1 MLNLKMTKDQADKA
15 RESALYA
22 PAEVLPEGS
31 YAVRF
36 TRGSGFHSNT
46 SQSYTSFFTFEVVDH
61 SEFRHKTGEFAIVRL
76 RSDGQPVVNRQ
87 GVMFAEGQFINL
99 MESAGVQ
106 PAGVTDGVPS
116 FDEEAIKEHICVVT
130 LGKEDAHDNYPAR
143 NRFRHA
149 SAISAANMKT
159 ILDGL
164 AADAKKAPEPAPM
177 AGYNSQPAQGYGV
190 PTPQGYVKAPAQ
202 GCAPAQGT
210 HGASSIAL
218 HGYAS
223 PEMRQAA
230 YAQAQQDP
238 RYASEMMEPD
248 LDSQDV
254 PF

>member
-36 TRGSGFHSNT
+36 TRGNGFHSNT

-149 SAISAANMKT
+149 SAVSQANMKT

-164 AADAKKAPEPAPM
+164 AADAKKSPEPAPM
-177 AGYNSQPAQGYGV
+177 AGYSAPAQPQQRYGQA
-190 PTPQGYVKAPAQ
+190 PQGYASAP
-202 GCAPAQGT
+202 QGT

-238 RYASEMMEPD
+238 KYASEMMEPD
-248 LDSQDV
+248 LDNQDV

>member
-15 RESALYA
+15 RESASFQ

-31 YAVRF
+31 YAVKF
-36 TRGSGFHSNT
+36 IRGSGFHSNT

-61 SEFRHKTGEFAIVRL
+61 SEFRHKVGEFSIVRL

-130 LGKEDAHDNYPAR
+130 LGKEDAHDKYPAR

-164 AADAKKAPEPAPM
+164 AADAKKTPEPAPM
-177 AGYNSQPAQGYGV
+177 AGYSAPAQPQQGYGQA
-190 PTPQGYVKAPAQ
+190 PQGYASAPR
-202 GCAPAQGT
+202 GT

-238 RYASEMMEPD
+238 RYASDLVEPD
-248 LDSQDV
+248 LDNQDV

>member
-106 PAGVTDGVPS
+106 PAQVTDGAPA

-130 LGKEDAHDNYPAR
+130 LGKEEAHDNYPAR

-177 AGYNSQPAQGYGV
+177 AGYNAPAQPQQRYGQA
-190 PTPQGYVKAPAQ
+190 PQGYASAP
-202 GCAPAQGT
+202 QGT
-210 HGASSIAL
+210 HGKSSIAL

-238 RYASEMMEPD
+238 RYASEMMESD
-248 LDSQDV
+248 LDNQDV

>member
-15 RESALYA
+15 RESASFQ

-31 YAVRF
+31 YAVKF
-36 TRGSGFHSNT
+36 IRGNGFRSNT

-106 PAGVTDGVPS
+106 PAGVTDGVPA

-177 AGYNSQPAQGYGV
+177 AGYS
-190 PTPQGYVKAPAQ
+190 APAQ
-202 GCAPAQGT
+202 PQQRYGQAPQGCASAPQGT

-238 RYASEMMEPD
+238 QYASEMMEPD

>member
-15 RESALYA
+15 RESASFQ

-31 YAVRF
+31 YAVKF
-36 TRGSGFHSNT
+36 IRGNGFHSNT

-106 PAGVTDGVPS
+106 PAQVTDGAPS

-177 AGYNSQPAQGYGV
+177 AGYSTPAQPQQRYGQA
-190 PTPQGYVKAPAQ
+190 PQGYASAP
-202 GCAPAQGT
+202 QGT
-210 HGASSIAL
+210 HGQSYVNTNGQPNL
-218 HGYAS
+218 
-223 PEMRQAA
+223 EQRKAA
-230 YAQAQQDP
+230 YAAQAPQL
-238 RYASEMMEPD
+238 ASDLMEPD
-248 LDSQDV
+248 LDNQDV

>member
-106 PAGVTDGVPS
+106 PVQVTDGAPA

-164 AADAKKAPEPAPM
+164 AADARKAPEPAPM
-177 AGYNSQPAQGYGV
+177 AGYNAPAQSQQRYG
-190 PTPQGYVKAPAQ
+190 QAPAQ
-202 GCAPAQGT
+202 GA
-210 HGASSIAL
+210 HGASSIAA

-230 YAQAQQDP
+230 YAAAQTP

>member
-15 RESALYA
+15 RESASFQ

-31 YAVRF
+31 YAVKF
-36 TRGSGFHSNT
+36 IRGNGFHSNT

-106 PAGVTDGVPS
+106 PAGVTDGVPA

-177 AGYNSQPAQGYGV
+177 AGYSAPAQPQQRYGQA
-190 PTPQGYVKAPAQ
+190 PQGYASAP
-202 GCAPAQGT
+202 QGT
-210 HGASSIAL
+210 HGKSSIAL

-238 RYASEMMEPD
+238 KYASEMMEPD

>member
-15 RESALYA
+15 RESASFQ

-31 YAVRF
+31 YAVKF
-36 TRGSGFHSNT
+36 IRGNGFRSNT

-106 PAGVTDGVPS
+106 PAGVTDGVPA

-149 SAISAANMKT
+149 SAVSQANMKT

-177 AGYNSQPAQGYGV
+177 AGYS
-190 PTPQGYVKAPAQ
+190 APAQ
-202 GCAPAQGT
+202 PQQRYGQAPQGCASAPQGT

-238 RYASEMMEPD
+238 QYASEMMEPD

>member
-31 YAVRF
+31 YAVKF

-106 PAGVTDGVPS
+106 PAQVTDGAPA
-116 FDEEAIKEHICVVT
+116 FDEEAIKERICVVT
-130 LGKEDAHDNYPAR
+130 LGKEEAHDNYPAR

-164 AADAKKAPEPAPM
+164 AADANKSPEPAPM
-177 AGYNSQPAQGYGV
+177 AGYNAPVQPQQRYG
-190 PTPQGYVKAPAQ
+190 Q
-202 GCAPAQGT
+202 APAQGT
-210 HGASSIAL
+210 HGASSIAAR
-218 HGYAS
+218 GYVS

>member
-15 RESALYA
+15 RESASFQ

-31 YAVRF
+31 YAVKF
-36 TRGSGFHSNT
+36 IRGNGFHSNT

-106 PAGVTDGVPS
+106 PAGVTDGVPA

-159 ILDGL
+159 ILDGP

-177 AGYNSQPAQGYGV
+177 AGYSAPAQPQQRYGQA
-190 PTPQGYVKAPAQ
+190 PQGYASAP
-202 GCAPAQGT
+202 QGT
-210 HGASSIAL
+210 HGKSSIAL

-238 RYASEMMEPD
+238 KYASEMMEPD

>member
-15 RESALYA
+15 RESASFQ

-36 TRGSGFHSNT
+36 IRGSGFHSNT

-106 PAGVTDGVPS
+106 PAQVTDGAPA

-159 ILDGL
+159 ILNGL
-164 AADAKKAPEPAPM
+164 AADAKKVPEPAPM
-177 AGYNSQPAQGYGV
+177 AGCS
-190 PTPQGYVKAPAQ
+190 APAQ
-202 GCAPAQGT
+202 PQQRYGQAPAQGT
-210 HGASSIAL
+210 HGVSSIAA

-230 YAQAQQDP
+230 YTQAQQDP

>member
-15 RESALYA
+15 RESASFQ

-31 YAVRF
+31 YAVKF
-36 TRGSGFHSNT
+36 IRGNGFHSNT

-99 MESAGVQ
+99 MGSAGVQ

-149 SAISAANMKT
+149 SAVSQANMKT

-177 AGYNSQPAQGYGV
+177 AGYS
-190 PTPQGYVKAPAQ
+190 APAQ
-202 GCAPAQGT
+202 PQQRYGQAPAQGT
-210 HGASSIAL
+210 HGTSSIAL

-238 RYASEMMEPD
+238 QYASEMMEPD

>member
-15 RESALYA
+15 RESASFQ

-36 TRGSGFHSNT
+36 IRGSGFHSNT

-99 MESAGVQ
+99 MESARVQ
-106 PAGVTDGVPS
+106 PAQVTDGAPA

-130 LGKEDAHDNYPAR
+130 LGKEEAHDNYPAR

-149 SAISAANMKT
+149 SAISAANMKA

-164 AADAKKAPEPAPM
+164 AADAKKSPEPAPM
-177 AGYNSQPAQGYGV
+177 AGYN
-190 PTPQGYVKAPAQ
+190 APAQ
-202 GCAPAQGT
+202 PQQRYGQAPAQGT
-210 HGASSIAL
+210 HGASSIAA
-218 HGYAS
+218 HGYTS
-223 PEMRQAA
+223 PEMRHAA
-230 YAQAQQDP
+230 CTQAQQDP

>member
-15 RESALYA
+15 RESASFQ

-31 YAVRF
+31 YAVKF
-36 TRGSGFHSNT
+36 IRGNGFRSNT

-177 AGYNSQPAQGYGV
+177 AGYN
-190 PTPQGYVKAPAQ
+190 APAQ
-202 GCAPAQGT
+202 PQQRYGQAPQGCASAPQGT

-230 YAQAQQDP
+230 YTQAQQDP

>member
-15 RESALYA
+15 RESASFQ

-31 YAVRF
+31 YAVKF
-36 TRGSGFHSNT
+36 IRGSGFHSNT

-61 SEFRHKTGEFAIVRL
+61 SSQRHKVGEFSIVRL

-106 PAGVTDGVPS
+106 PAGVTDGVPA

-177 AGYNSQPAQGYGV
+177 AGYS
-190 PTPQGYVKAPAQ
+190 APAQ
-202 GCAPAQGT
+202 QGYNAQPRYGQPQGA
-210 HGASSIAL
+210 HGQSYVNTNGQPNL
-218 HGYAS
+218 
-223 PEMRQAA
+223 EQRKAA
-230 YAQAQQDP
+230 YAAAQAPQC
-238 RYASEMMEPD
+238 ASDLVEPD

>member
-15 RESALYA
+15 RESASFQ

-31 YAVRF
+31 YAVKF
-36 TRGSGFHSNT
+36 IRGNGFHSNT

-130 LGKEDAHDNYPAR
+130 LGKEEAHDNYPAR

-177 AGYNSQPAQGYGV
+177 AGYS
-190 PTPQGYVKAPAQ
+190 APAQ
-202 GCAPAQGT
+202 QGYNAQPRYGQPQGA
-210 HGASSIAL
+210 HGKSSIAL

-230 YAQAQQDP
+230 YTQAQQSP
-238 RYASEMMEPD
+238 QYASDLMEPD
-248 LDSQDV
+248 LDNQDV